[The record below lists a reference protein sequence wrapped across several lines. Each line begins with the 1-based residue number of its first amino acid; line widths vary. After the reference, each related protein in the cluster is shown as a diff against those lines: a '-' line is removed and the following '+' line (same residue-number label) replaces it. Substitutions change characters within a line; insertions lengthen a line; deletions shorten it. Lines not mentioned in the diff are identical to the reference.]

1 MRRTSKR
8 RMQRLLKRILRSC
21 LFVLKVGLEA
31 EILNWTLF
39 GTGGL
44 LLYFFVTLG
53 IPQNV
58 ALFLAII
65 IVLILL
71 SLFILALNTLNNK
84 KQKLTRSKTKGEIKL
99 AQWITQTIANQNSTE
114 WEEYQDWLHDILLS
128 RQQLL
133 DARYPRWQVSLITYK
148 RLGEFWVV
156 IGITKVKQVATSIW
170 RSH

>member
-1 MRRTSKR
+1 MRRTSRKR
-8 RMQRLLKRILRSC
+8 KQKLLKKILRSC
-21 LFVLKVGLEA
+21 LFALKVGLEA

-44 LLYFFVTLG
+44 LWYFFVTSG

-58 ALFLAII
+58 ALSLAII
-65 IVLILL
+65 IILIL
-71 SLFILALNTLNNK
+71 FIFALNTFNNK
-84 KQKLTRSKTKGEIKL
+84 KQKLTRPKTKGEIKL
-99 AQWITQTIANQNSTE
+99 AQWITQTIVNQNSTE

-148 RLGEFWVV
+148 RLGEFWIIV
-156 IGITKVKQVATSIW
+156 GITKVKQVATSIW